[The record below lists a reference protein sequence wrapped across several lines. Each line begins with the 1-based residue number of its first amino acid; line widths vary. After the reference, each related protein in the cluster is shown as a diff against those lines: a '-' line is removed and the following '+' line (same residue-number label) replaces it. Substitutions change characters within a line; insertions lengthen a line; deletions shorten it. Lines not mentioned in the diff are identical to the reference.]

1 MTTLQEFKRF
11 YQDNPLYFEDA
22 EKGIISGEI
31 SLSHRHIHAYVRTLR
46 GKIICDFGCG
56 TGRDIEQMYNSDNR
70 YVGLDVSVGA
80 LKSAEK
86 HFLPANVSYTQIDF
100 EKLVPLPDASFDVI
114 TSFYV
119 FEHVLR
125 PTQTL
130 DEMSRLLTR
139 GGELFIITPNYG
151 SPLKSAPPLGTPS
164 KIKLIRKTIKVF
176 KTMVRRTLLPHSGLD
191 DTMIPLNKLDLS
203 STWGSD
209 MDATNEPWSWEIAS
223 YLVSHGFR
231 VSVTSWEAFDKK
243 DLKTG
248 PERMLWPL
256 RKLPFIR
263 HLGELCVVHATK
275 I

>member
-1 MTTLQEFKRF
+1 MTALEDLKRF
-11 YQDNPLYFEDA
+11 YRDNPYYFEKAA
-22 EKGIISGEI
+22 EGVLHNEI
-31 SLSHRHIHAYVRTLR
+31 FLPHRKIHSYVRTLQ
-46 GKIICDFGCG
+46 KKDVCDFGCG

-86 HFLPANVSYTQIDF
+86 HFSPANVNYTQIDF
-100 EKLVPLPDASFDVI
+100 EKLIPLSDASFDVI

-139 GGELFIITPNYG
+139 GGELFLITPNYG

-164 KIKLIRKTIKVF
+164 KIKLIRKTIKIF
-176 KTMVRRTLLPHSGLD
+176 KTMVRRTLLPHTRLD

-209 MDATNEPWSWEIAS
+209 MDATNEPWSWELAA
-223 YLVSHGFR
+223 YLRSHGFEVT
-231 VSVTSWEAFDKK
+231 VSTWEAGTRIQ
-243 DLKTG
+243 LKTG
-248 PERMLWPL
+248 PERLLWPL
-256 RKLPFIR
+256 RRWPLIKHFGGICFI
-263 HLGELCVVHATK
+263 HATK
-275 I
+275 K